1 MYPGMRP
8 NATLRP
14 GAFAMT
20 ELRKITLHTDVH
32 AGNGP
37 FLLLVHGFLSGRSQ
51 WGPNLGALSR
61 VCRPVVVELWGHGR
75 SPSPDDTALYHPDA
89 YVEAF
94 EQLRQE
100 LGAARWFICGQSL
113 GGALTLRYSLTHPE
127 RLMAQIF
134 TNSNAGLAD
143 AEWIAAR
150 RTSALQQAEAI
161 EQNGRDALEALPVHP
176 IRSRRLP
183 AEAKAALLE
192 DAALH
197 NPRGIARTLRYTT
210 LNAPV
215 AERVCDI
222 RVPTLLVC
230 GERERR
236 FAPRR
241 VFAEREIPGL
251 IVVGVEAGHAVNIE
265 AAEVF
270 NRAAVD
276 FIRHHS

>member
-1 MYPGMRP
+1 
-8 NATLRP
+8 
-14 GAFAMT
+14 
-20 ELRKITLHTDVH
+20 
-32 AGNGP
+32 
-37 FLLLVHGFLSGRSQ
+37 
-51 WGPNLGALSR
+51 
-61 VCRPVVVELWGHGR
+61 
-75 SPSPDDTALYHPDA
+75 
-89 YVEAF
+89 
-94 EQLRQE
+94 
-100 LGAARWFICGQSL
+100 
-113 GGALTLRYSLTHPE
+113 
-127 RLMAQIF
+127 
-134 TNSNAGLAD
+134 LAD

>member
-1 MYPGMRP
+1 
-8 NATLRP
+8 
-14 GAFAMT
+14 MT

-51 WGPNLGALSR
+51 WRPNLEALSR

-75 SPSPDDTALYHPDA
+75 SPSPDDAALYHPDA
-89 YVEAF
+89 YVEGF
-94 EQLRQE
+94 EELREE

-161 EQNGRDALEALPVHP
+161 ERKGRDALEELPVHP
-176 IRSRRLP
+176 IRARRLP
-183 AEAKAALLE
+183 AEAQAALLE

-197 NPRGIARTLRYTT
+197 DPRGIARTLRYTT
-210 LNAPV
+210 PHTPV
-215 AERVCDI
+215 ADRVREI

-236 FAPRR
+236 FAPLRE
-241 VFAEREIPGL
+241 FAEREIPGL
-251 IVVGVEAGHAVNIE
+251 KVVGAEAGHAVNIE
-265 AAEVF
+265 AADAF

-276 FIRHHS
+276 FIQHHC

>member
-1 MYPGMRP
+1 
-8 NATLRP
+8 
-14 GAFAMT
+14 MT
-20 ELRKITLHTDVH
+20 EFRKMTLHTDVH

-51 WGPNLGALSR
+51 WRPNLEALSR

-89 YVEAF
+89 YVEDF

-127 RLMAQIF
+127 RLIAQIF

-143 AEWIAAR
+143 AEWLATR
-150 RTSALQQAEAI
+150 STSALQQAEAI
-161 EQNGRDALEALPVHP
+161 EQNGRAALEDMPVHP
-176 IRSRRLP
+176 IRSRRLS
-183 AEAKAALLE
+183 AEDKAALLE

-197 NPRGIARTLRYTT
+197 DPHGIACTLRYTT

-215 AERVCDI
+215 TERVRDI

-241 VFAEREIPGL
+241 EFAECEIPGL
-251 IVVGVEAGHAVNIE
+251 KVVGAEAGHAVNLE
-265 AAEVF
+265 AAEAF